1 MEKNLV
7 RIDAGDKV
15 DLSKI
20 PTDATGEYSSKD
32 DAKSHVEKMLKR
44 LGKLQETLVA
54 ENTRSL
60 LIVFQAM
67 DTGGKDGAARKLLTG
82 LDPAGVRVTSF
93 KAPTAEELD
102 HDFLWRVHKVA
113 PARGMIGVWNR
124 SHYED
129 VLIVRVH
136 DLISKKICEQRYK
149 DINAFEKL
157 LCDNGTTILKFF
169 LHISKEEQKNRLQSR
184 LDRPDKNWKFN
195 PADLKERALWDDYEK
210 AYEDAI
216 NATSTDIAPWHIVS
230 ADHKWARDVAVAQTV
245 LQAMEKLNPHYPKV
259 DFDPSKIVIE

>member
-1 MEKNLV
+1 MKKNLV
-7 RIDAGDKV
+7 RVEAGDKV
-15 DLSKI
+15 DLSKLS
-20 PTDATGEYSSKD
+20 TNATGEYSSKK
-32 DAKSHVEKMLKR
+32 DAKSHVKKMLKR
-44 LGKLQETLVA
+44 LGTLQEELAA

-136 DLISKKICEQRYK
+136 HLISQKTCETRYD

-195 PADLKERALWDDYEK
+195 PADLHERALWDDYQK
-210 AYEDAI
+210 AYENAI
-216 NATSTDIAPWHIVS
+216 NATSTDIAPWHIVA
-230 ADHKWARDVAVAQTV
+230 ADHKWARDVAVAGVV
-245 LQAMEKLNPHYPKV
+245 LQAMEKLNPQYPKV
-259 DFDPSKIVIE
+259 DFDPSKIVID